1 MSFKALV
8 AQPSPTGAPV
18 DALQNLLELAYKDG
32 VGHESYVL
40 ESGESGAAFL
50 EKVRT
55 RLARA
60 LPSICPPTISSS
72 LPRISPSPPHPLATS
87 PSTQIKEWLQIT
99 VGVKAFDEQTSA
111 ALCCFVPPDERHYII
126 AFSPVEPYLILERET
141 GTCRLGHPEALD
153 EFIGGVGK
161 RVRSFKIEGVVGL
174 LTHPDDRSLVLITQ
188 ASPRQLA
195 SEDGVINVLAVTKTV
210 FLPLKSAS
218 AAAKDPFAPAT
229 TQGKQ
234 QRKSLGLF
242 LEAGDIFLAGNLSTN
257 LAGEVKDLTHTLQR
271 RAASPSTADA
281 RFCWNAAALEPIR
294 AASPE
299 GPWLTTIMHA
309 AIVTEQ
315 FVMGEALAQ
324 QVRLTISVISRRSV
338 EYAGTRLKAIG
349 LSDSAAA
356 ADFVESEQI
365 MYLEATKSA
374 CASIVQTRGSPPIF
388 WEKQATG
395 FSSKAKLSRVVEL
408 AVPSLRAHMETHAAL
423 YGGPVLVLSLLEDK
437 GDEGEIAQYLAKAVS
452 LVADQQKDTRY
463 FAFDLNAASKPTR
476 AEGLSALVEQ
486 LEGMSTIAPDACPST
501 FGFFSLV
508 RGGAA
513 PSSVQKGVVRTNELD
528 SGARTNAAQMQ
539 IGTQSI
545 SAQLGAL
552 CEQCGVVQDANLQAA
567 VQTAVRKVW
576 AENGDTLSLQYTG
589 SKMQLSIKDSSPE
602 GDQLEKK
609 KKTLAEKLSSLG
621 SDVLDRGAKAANQ
634 LLNNEAVEET
644 KQAAIDCLLGCGKSI
659 RSPRTHLLGGALDPL
674 QLFVGTFN
682 SNGKN
687 ASAEDLSAWL
697 QQPGVASPP
706 DMVVL
711 GFQEFVSLN
720 VKNVL
725 VDNDKKRIE
734 CQGRLEAV
742 IKQMYPG
749 ETYLEVCVEQM
760 VGVLLLVYVR
770 SHLAE
775 HVRGIFAKA
784 VACGFGSDAIGVHAG
799 NKGAIA
805 LRMDIGGACLCIIN
819 AHLPAGQ
826 KDFSER
832 NATHHEVLTGLAK
845 EYKAARGGPFP
856 SPREHDLCVWLGD
869 LNYRIDLPNE
879 EVRAMIESGD
889 YTSMLKADQLK
900 NAQASLAAFERFE
913 EAPIAFQPTYK
924 YDPGTQIY
932 DTSEKARVPAWTD
945 RVLWCVSGGSLS
957 SLAYVCSQAVVIS
970 DHKPVASRLVWSPK
984 PPATDESLGLSGKPM
999 PTTAPTP
1006 PPAAPEAVES
1016 EEL

>member
-1 MSFKALV
+1 
-8 AQPSPTGAPV
+8 
-18 DALQNLLELAYKDG
+18 
-32 VGHESYVL
+32 
-40 ESGESGAAFL
+40 
-50 EKVRT
+50 
-55 RLARA
+55 
-60 LPSICPPTISSS
+60 
-72 LPRISPSPPHPLATS
+72 
-87 PSTQIKEWLQIT
+87 
-99 VGVKAFDEQTSA
+99 VKAFDEQTSE
-111 ALCCFVPPDERHYII
+111 ALCCFVPPDERYYII

-210 FLPLKSAS
+210 FLPLKPAS
-218 AAAKDPFAPAT
+218 AAVKDPFAPAT

-242 LEAGDIFLAGNLSTN
+242 LEAGDIFLAGNLSTS
-257 LAGEVKDLTHTLQR
+257 LTAKVKDLTHTLQR
-271 RAASPSTADA
+271 RATSPSTADA

-315 FVMGEALAQ
+315 VVLGEALAQ
-324 QVRLTISVISRRSV
+324 QARLTISVISRRSID
-338 EYAGTRLKAIG
+338 YAGTRLKAIG
-349 LSDSAAA
+349 LNDCAAA

-408 AVPSLRAHMETHAAL
+408 TVPSLRAHLETHATM

-486 LEGMSTIAPDACPST
+486 LEGMSTIAPDACPSM
-501 FGFFSLV
+501 FGFFSLMH
-508 RGGAA
+508 GGAA
-513 PSSVQKGVVRTNELD
+513 PSSIQKGVVRTNELD

-567 VQTAVRKVW
+567 VQTMVRKVW

-644 KQAAIDCLLGCGKSI
+644 KQAAIDCLLGCGKPI
-659 RSPRTHLLGGALDPL
+659 RSPRTHLLGGALEPL

-697 QQPGVASPP
+697 QQPGVFSAP
-706 DMVVL
+706 DLVVL

-734 CQGRLEAV
+734 CHSRLEAV
-742 IKQMYPG
+742 IKQMYPS

-805 LRMDIGGACLCIIN
+805 LRLDIGGACLCIIN

-856 SPREHDLCVWLGD
+856 SPLEHDLCVWLGD

-879 EVRAMIESGD
+879 EVRATIESGD

-913 EAPIAFQPTYK
+913 EAPITFQPTYK

-945 RVLWCVSGGSLS
+945 RVLWSVSGGSLS
-957 SLAYVCSQAVVIS
+957 SLAYVCSQAVLIS
-970 DHKPVASRLVWSPK
+970 DHKPVASRLVWSPM
-984 PPATDESLGLSGKPM
+984 PPASDESLGLAGKPM